1 MQLTRQELFDR
12 LSSYFGNV
20 EKTVVI
26 MTNNDMTIKYVNPQG
41 IEQPHIHAKGSSL
54 VKPNDL
60 CAHKAIFFD
69 SIGFN
74 ETQVI
79 APILQGIDD
88 EAWKYLHLSYT
99 SVIEDN
105 RLIKNEDIVFT
116 GKVFI
121 ETNTFEIPKEKIYEL
136 INGQGIQYKSKN
148 LTFVIRDN
156 KYWGKIDKKDW
167 TKVFLCHDS
176 RDKEFVEKIHFE
188 LIKKSIHSWLDK
200 YEMKVGDSLTEK
212 ITDGLNKAD
221 FGIIFLSKHFLSNEK
236 WVKYELQTLMSK
248 QIYLNQK
255 VILPVWLDIE
265 ESDLEKHYWLKE
277 KMGANSKDGLEKV
290 VEQLI
295 TAIR

>member
-1 MQLTRQELFDR
+1 MELTRQELFNR
-12 LSSYFGNV
+12 LSSYFENV

-26 MTNNDMTIKYVNPQG
+26 MTNNDMTIQYVNAEG
-41 IEQPHIHAKGSSL
+41 INQPNILAKGSSL

-79 APILQGIDD
+79 VNVLQGIED
-88 EAWKYLHLSYT
+88 EAWKYLHLNYT

-105 RLIKNEDIVFT
+105 RLIKNEDIVFS

-121 ETNTFEIPKEKIYEL
+121 EANTFKIPKEKIYQI
-136 INGQGIQYKSKN
+136 INEQGIQYKSKN

-156 KYWGKIDKKDW
+156 DYWGKIDKMDW

-176 RDKEFVEKIHFE
+176 RDKEYVEKIHFE
-188 LIKKSIHSWLDK
+188 LAKKSIHSWLDK
-200 YEMKVGDSLTEK
+200 YEMTVGDSLTEK

-277 KMGANSKDGLEKV
+277 KMGANSKDGLERV
-290 VEQLI
+290 VEQLV

>member
-1 MQLTRQELFDR
+1 MELTRQELFDR
-12 LSSYFGNV
+12 LSNYFANV

-26 MTNNDMTIKYVNPQG
+26 MTNNDMTIGYWNAEG
-41 IEQPHIHAKGSSL
+41 IQQPNILAKGSSL
-54 VKPNDL
+54 IKPNDL
-60 CAHKAIFFD
+60 SAHKAIFFD

-79 APILQGIDD
+79 VNILEGI
-88 EAWKYLHLSYT
+88 EEETLKYIKLNYS

-105 RLIKNEDIVFT
+105 QVIKNENIVFT

-121 ETNTFEIPKEKIYEL
+121 ETNTFKIPKEKIYEI
-136 INGQGIQYKSKN
+136 INSQGIEYKSKKI
-148 LTFVIRDN
+148 TFVIRDN
-156 KYWGKIDKKDW
+156 DYWEKIDKNDW

-176 RDKEFVEKIHFE
+176 RDKEYVEKIHFE
-188 LIKKSIHSWLDK
+188 LTKKSINSWLDK

-248 QIYLNQK
+248 QIHLNQK

-265 ESDLEKHYWLKE
+265 ESDLDKHYWLKE
-277 KMGANSKDGLEKV
+277 KIGANSKDGLDKV
-290 VEQLI
+290 VEQLVK
-295 TAIR
+295 ALR